1 MWKMKDNQD
10 LHETTMVS
18 PDDKFTD
25 LANLLPETVF
35 QIDAQGNLTFINN
48 TGFQMFGYQPFP
60 LEKDFLPENFFIP
73 EDRQRLNNNLK
84 QRLKGV
90 PGKRDEYTALKAD
103 GSTFPVLLHNRPIF
117 ENNRCSGSIGLII
130 DISYRKRMKEEI
142 HKAKEKYREIFENI
156 NELWLYHDLEGN
168 LIDTNFTYQD
178 SLSVAQEN
186 WIGMNIK
193 QIMLPK
199 HHDEFDQ
206 YLRDI
211 QKNGKAAGV
220 LRVRLKEGLELVYEY
235 RSALISDANG
245 PVGARCI
252 ALDITKR
259 IEAKRALKASE
270 QRYRSLFEHAA
281 SPTIILEDKML
292 VSMVNAK
299 FVEISGYAKSDVEG
313 KMTLPDFFTDEFK
326 LPIINQLF
334 SQSIE
339 LPTEYECRV
348 AHRNGRIIDVLVRLG
363 SIPGSSQKIVSFT
376 DITARKQA
384 ETALL
389 VTKEQLQKENVF
401 LRSSLNE
408 RYRFGEIIGKS
419 ASMQEVYEFIL
430 KAAETNANVIIYGE
444 SGTGKELVARAI
456 HQMSGRSEQRFV
468 TVHCGAIPQNIIESE
483 FFGYKKGAFTGA
495 IQDKLGYMAY
505 ADKGTLFLD
514 EVGEIDLNMQVKL
527 LRVIDGGGYV
537 PLGSN
542 EIRKTDVRIIAATNR
557 NLMDL
562 VKGGTVRE
570 DFFYRIHILP
580 VRLPPLRERKD
591 DLPLLIDHFLSSHD
605 DQCPPLPEKERE
617 ALARYHWPGNVR
629 ELQNVLH
636 RYITLRKLD
645 FPGAPQEENNPPLN
659 ESSMEIKDIQ
669 EMLEG
674 YEKEIITRALH
685 KYQWRRERVAAALG
699 VNRKTL
705 YAKMIKY
712 GLQNSQKGVI

>member
-1 MWKMKDNQD
+1 MKDKKG

-18 PDDKFTD
+18 PEDKFTD

-35 QIDAQGNLTFINN
+35 QIDAEGYLIFINK
-48 TGFQMFGYQPFP
+48 TGFQMFGYKPFS
-60 LEKDFLPENFFIP
+60 LKNNFLPENFFIP
-73 EDRQRLNNNLK
+73 EDRQRLNRNLH

-90 PGKRDEYTALKAD
+90 HGKLDEYTALKAD

-117 ENNRCSGSIGLII
+117 ENNCCIGSIGLII

-142 HKAKEKYREIFENI
+142 HKAEEKYREIFENI
-156 NELWLYHDLEGN
+156 NELWLYHDLKGN
-168 LIDTNFTYQD
+168 LIDTNFNYQD
-178 SLSVAQEN
+178 SPSVAQEN
-186 WIGMNIK
+186 WIGMNIRQVMDK
-193 QIMLPK
+193 K
-199 HHDEFDQ
+199 HHEEFDQ

-220 LRVRLKEGLELVYEY
+220 LRVRLKDGSELVYEY
-235 RSALISDANG
+235 RSSLICDANG

-281 SPTIILEDKML
+281 SPTIIIENTML

-299 FVEISGYAKSDVEG
+299 FEEISGYAKNEVEG
-313 KMTLPDFFTDEFK
+313 KMTLPDFFTEEFK
-326 LPIINQLF
+326 PPIISHFLNR
-334 SQSIE
+334 SIG
-339 LPTEYECRV
+339 LPAEYECRI
-348 AHRNGRIIDVLVRLG
+348 AHRNGKISDVIVRLA
-363 SIPGSSQKIVSFT
+363 SIPGSVQSIASFT
-376 DITARKQA
+376 DITVRKQA

-408 RYRFGEIIGKS
+408 RYRFGDIIGKS
-419 ASMQEVYEFIL
+419 ESMQEVYEFIL
-430 KAAETNANVIIYGE
+430 NAAETNANVIIYGE

-456 HQMSGRSEQRFV
+456 HQMSNRSEQRFV
-468 TVHCGAIPQNIIESE
+468 TVHCGAIPANIIESE

-495 IQDKLGYMAY
+495 IQDKLGYMAF

-580 VRLPPLRERKD
+580 VHLPPLRERKD
-591 DLPLLIDHFLSSHD
+591 DLRLLIDHFLRQHD
-605 DQCPPLPEKERE
+605 DLSPSLTEKERE

-636 RYITLRKLD
+636 RYATLRKLD
-645 FPGAPQEENNPPLN
+645 FPGAPRGRDIPPLH
-659 ESSMEIKDIQ
+659 ESSMEISAIQ
-669 EMLEG
+669 DMLEA
-674 YEKEIITRALH
+674 YEKEIIEKTLH
-685 KYQWRRERVAAALG
+685 KYQWRRERVAAALHI
-699 VNRKTL
+699 NRKTL
-705 YAKMIKY
+705 YAKMVKY
-712 GLQNSQKGVI
+712 GLHNAQDGAI